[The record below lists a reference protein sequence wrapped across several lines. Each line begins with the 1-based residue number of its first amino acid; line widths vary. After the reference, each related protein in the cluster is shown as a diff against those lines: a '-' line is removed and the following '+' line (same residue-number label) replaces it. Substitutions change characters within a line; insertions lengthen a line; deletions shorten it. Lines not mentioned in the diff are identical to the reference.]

1 MVPKAGGA
9 PSRAQANRWAYQTGP
24 FVVGVQP
31 ASTSARATARA
42 AATRLASADGATNG
56 GQLSLPERATSTG
69 SSPGAVARAWKAAL
83 RRLADHVSSQ
93 VQVASRTAADG
104 VAFAR
109 PFLVGRCGAVAL
121 RAARAAAGRR
131 AGCGLV
137 TGRRAPGRF
146 VDRPL
151 VAGVG
156 VAGWLVDRPFAG
168 GGGVARWFGPWLV
181 GGGGEGG
188 GRAARRAG
196 GWGGG
201 PAGW

>member
-9 PSRAQANRWAYQTGP
+9 PSRAQANRWAYQTEP

-93 VQVASRTAADG
+93 VQVASRTAAD
-104 VAFAR
+104 VIAFAR
-109 PFLVGRCGAVAL
+109 FLVGRCGAVAL

-131 AGCGLV
+131 TGCGLV
-137 TGRRAPGRF
+137 AGGRAPGRF
-146 VDRPL
+146 VDGSL
-151 VAGVG
+151 VA
-156 VAGWLVDRPFAG
+156 
-168 GGGVARWFGPWLV
+168 
-181 GGGGEGG
+181 
-188 GRAARRAG
+188 
-196 GWGGG
+196 
-201 PAGW
+201 

>member
-9 PSRAQANRWAYQTGP
+9 PSRAQANRWAYQTEP

-93 VQVASRTAADG
+93 VHVASRTAADG

-109 PFLVGRCGAVAL
+109 PFLVGRCGAIAL
-121 RAARAAAGRR
+121 RAAAGRR

-151 VAGVG
+151 VAGAG
-156 VAGWLVDRPFAG
+156 VASRLVAWPMAVGAG
-168 GGGVARWFGPWLV
+168 A
-181 GGGGEGG
+181 
-188 GRAARRAG
+188 
-196 GWGGG
+196 
-201 PAGW
+201 AGW